1 MSGASIILG
10 SRIYLRN
17 AIAGEPGICVGF
29 NRKGWAEI
37 YWPDL
42 HSEMGRHTF
51 HALDTLILDESFS
64 VRQLDLFD
72 EIAA

>member
-10 SRIYLRN
+10 SRIYLRGC
-17 AIAGEPGICVGF
+17 IAGEPGIVVGF
-29 NRKGWAEI
+29 NKRGWSEI

-42 HSEMGRHTF
+42 YADMGRHTF
-51 HALDTLILDESFS
+51 HDPDTLIVDESFT